1 MEKGELTKAF
11 IESISKMTD
20 GTTVKVCDLYKL
32 FELDVSII
40 RDALDAAEK
49 YEMMKT
55 QDEKR

>member
-1 MEKGELTKAF
+1 MEKGELTRAF
-11 IESISKMTD
+11 
-20 GTTVKVCDLYKL
+20 TVKICDLYKL

-55 QDEKR
+55 QDEKRIKLEREYNR

>member
-11 IESISKMTD
+11 
-20 GTTVKVCDLYKL
+20 TVKICDLYKL

-40 RDALDAAEK
+40 RDALGAAEK

-55 QDEKR
+55 QDEKRIKLEREYNR